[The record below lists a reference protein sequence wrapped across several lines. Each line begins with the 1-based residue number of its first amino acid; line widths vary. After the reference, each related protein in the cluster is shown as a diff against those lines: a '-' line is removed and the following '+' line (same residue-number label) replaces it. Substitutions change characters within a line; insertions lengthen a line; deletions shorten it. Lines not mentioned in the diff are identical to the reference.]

1 MFHSF
6 LLLFCLGTPSKEE
19 WMEGYKLSSQIG
31 FQFPKHEKQSLKSLI
46 PTASEN
52 AISLISEMIKYNPN
66 SVQQKKRNT
75 KI

>member
-1 MFHSF
+1 
-6 LLLFCLGTPSKEE
+6 
-19 WMEGYKLSSQIG
+19 MEGYKLASQIG

-66 SVQQKKRNT
+66 SV
-75 KI
+75 KIFKN